1 MNTETFQNLNS
12 IKIGDKTV
20 AGLTLI
26 SVYPYILLCERAYG
40 GGGGACIANSNSTKI
55 DKN

>member
-40 GGGGACIANSNSTKI
+40 GSVHSEFKLNK
-55 DKN
+55 K